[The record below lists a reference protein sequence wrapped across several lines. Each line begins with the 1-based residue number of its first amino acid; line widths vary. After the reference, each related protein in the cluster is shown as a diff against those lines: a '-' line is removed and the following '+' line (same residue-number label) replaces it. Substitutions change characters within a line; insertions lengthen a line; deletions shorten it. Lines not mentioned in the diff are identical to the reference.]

1 MPVLDPA
8 PGPEPSRLRAAASL
22 ATGFALFGTG
32 GIGGL
37 ARDGGVAAKPTAAQK
52 RRVMWGGLFMYALA
66 IAGGFIGASLA
77 RHTAVGVV
85 LGAVAG
91 FVVAGVLLPVWSG
104 ATALM
109 QRLRS

>member
-1 MPVLDPA
+1 VPVLGPA
-8 PGPEPSRLRAAASL
+8 PGPEPSKLRAAASF

-37 ARDGGVAAKPTAAQK
+37 ARDGGVAAKPSPEQK

-66 IAGGFIGASLA
+66 IAGGFIGAGLA

-85 LGAVAG
+85 VGVVAG
-91 FVVAGVLLPVWSG
+91 FVVAGPLLLVWVG
-104 ATALM
+104 AAALM
-109 QRLRS
+109 HRIRS